1 MNRFFP
7 LLGAVCLRQCC
18 KYLYL
23 YAFVEANVETEVKT
37 FCYLLKKEKIRKI
50 PTSIELFSMEVDII
64 FLIF

>member
-37 FCYLLKKEKIRKI
+37 FCYLLKKEKLRKI
-50 PTSIELFSMEVDII
+50 PTSIELFQWK
-64 FLIF
+64 

>member
-37 FCYLLKKEKIRKI
+37 FCYLLKKRKEYEKYQLLSE
-50 PTSIELFSMEVDII
+50 PFSMS
-64 FLIF
+64 